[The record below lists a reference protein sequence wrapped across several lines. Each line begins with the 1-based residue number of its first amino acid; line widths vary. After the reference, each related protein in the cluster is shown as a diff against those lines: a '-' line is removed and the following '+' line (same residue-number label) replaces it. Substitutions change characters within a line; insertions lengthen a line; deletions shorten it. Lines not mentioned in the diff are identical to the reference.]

1 MPIPHAPPLASPGSL
16 LPRPNAARRVAGVL
30 VSLALL
36 LPGACTSPEA
46 PQPAEVRAHVLR
58 LLPAR
63 VADRP
68 GWATDVQ
75 VAFDALALKPTTQN
89 LCAAMA
95 VAEQESNY
103 TVDPVVPGLG
113 RIARAE
119 LEHRAAA
126 HGIPGFLMDAALKFG
141 SPDGRS
147 YEQRLADVRTE
158 QDLSRIYE
166 DFIGSVPL
174 GRRLLAGGNP
184 VRTGG
189 PMQVSIAFAEQFA
202 RRRTYPYPVTTDIRH
217 EVFTRRGGLYFGIAH
232 LLAYDASYPQP
243 LYRFADYNAGFYASR
258 NAAFQQA
265 VAIAAGIHIPLD
277 GDLVRYEGGLG
288 ATESALRTIA
298 WQLQLGESQ
307 IHRALQD
314 GERAEFERSALYE
327 RVYAL
332 AEQHAHRRLPRAL
345 LPKITLES
353 PKITRHLTTAWFAQ
367 RVNQRYRRCLAR
379 GGAR

>member
-1 MPIPHAPPLASPGSL
+1 MNRARVVRRTIPFL
-16 LPRPNAARRVAGVL
+16 LL
-30 VSLALL
+30 VALL
-36 LPGACTSPEA
+36 GACTSPA
-46 PQPAEVRAHVLR
+46 PPPPAEVRAHVLR

-63 VADRP
+63 VSDRP
-68 GWATDVQ
+68 GWAADVQ
-75 VAFDALALKPTTQN
+75 VAFDALELEPDTQN
-89 LCAAMA
+89 LCAGLA

-113 RIARAE
+113 RIALAE
-119 LEHRAAA
+119 LDKRAAD
-126 HGIPGFLMDAALKFG
+126 HGVPAFLMHAALKFT
-141 SPDGRS
+141 SPDGHS
-147 YEQRLADVRTE
+147 YEQRLAGARTE

-184 VRTGG
+184 VHTGG
-189 PMQVSIAFAEQFA
+189 PMQVSIAFAEEFA
-202 RRRTYPYPVTTDIRH
+202 RRRDYPYPVTDSIRH
-217 EVFTRRGGLYFGIAH
+217 EVFSRRGGLYFGIAH
-232 LLAYDASYPQP
+232 LLAYQASYPQP

-265 VAIAAGIHIPLD
+265 VAIASGIKVPLD
-277 GDLVRYEGGLG
+277 GDLVRYEGGVG
-288 ATESALRTIA
+288 ATEAALRTIA

-307 IHRALQD
+307 IHRTLQD
-314 GERAEFERSALYE
+314 GERADFERSPLYE

-332 AEQHAHRRLPRAL
+332 AEQHAHRHLPRAM
-345 LPKITLES
+345 LPRITLDS

-379 GGAR
+379 GGVR

>member
-1 MPIPHAPPLASPGSL
+1 MTGP
-16 LPRPNAARRVAGVL
+16 RVACHGLRVAACIGL
-30 VSLALL
+30 LWLA
-36 LPGACTSPEA
+36 GCTSPEA
-46 PQPAEVRAHVLR
+46 PPPPAEVRAHVLR

-68 GWATDVQ
+68 GWAADVQ
-75 VAFDALALKPTTQN
+75 VAFDALELKPSTQN
-89 LCAAMA
+89 LCAVLA

-113 RIARAE
+113 RIALAE
-119 LEHRAAA
+119 LDRRASEHGVPA
-126 HGIPGFLMDAALKFG
+126 FLMHAALKFT
-141 SPDGRS
+141 SPDGHS
-147 YEQRLADVRTE
+147 YEERLAAARTE

-166 DFIGSVPL
+166 DFIGTVPL

-189 PMQVSIAFAEQFA
+189 PMQVSIAFAEEFS
-202 RRRTYPYPVTTDIRH
+202 RRRDYPYPVTDDMRH

-232 LLAYDASYPQP
+232 LLAYQASYTQP

-265 VAIAAGIHIPLD
+265 VAIASGIRIPLD
-277 GDLVRYEGGLG
+277 GDLVRYAGGAS
-288 ATESALRTIA
+288 ATATALHSIA
-298 WQLQLGESQ
+298 WQLQLGDSQ
-307 IHRALQD
+307 IDRALRD
-314 GERAEFERSALYE
+314 GELADFERNPLYE
-327 RVYAL
+327 RVYTL
-332 AEQHAHRRLPRAL
+332 AEQHAHRRLPRAM
-345 LPKITLES
+345 LPRITLES

>member
-1 MPIPHAPPLASPGSL
+1 MTGCLVRGTAFVALCTGLLWLA
-16 LPRPNAARRVAGVL
+16 
-30 VSLALL
+30 
-36 LPGACTSPEA
+36 ACSSPEA
-46 PQPAEVRAHVLR
+46 PPPPAEVRAHVLR

-68 GWATDVQ
+68 GWASDVQ
-75 VAFDALALKPTTQN
+75 VAFDALHLEPSTQN
-89 LCAAMA
+89 LCAVLA

-103 TVDPVVPGLG
+103 TIDPVVPGLG
-113 RIARAE
+113 RIALAE
-119 LEHRAAA
+119 LDRRAAE
-126 HGIPGFLMDAALKFG
+126 HGIPAFVVHAALKFT
-141 SPDGRS
+141 SPDGRP
-147 YEQRLADVRTE
+147 YDQRLAAARTE

-166 DFIGSVPL
+166 DFVGSVPL

-189 PMQVSIAFAEQFA
+189 PMQVSIGFAEEFA
-202 RRRTYPYPVTTDIRH
+202 RRRKYPYPVDGDLRH

-232 LLAYDASYPQP
+232 LLAYQASYTQP

-265 VAIAAGIHIPLD
+265 VAIASGIHIPLD
-277 GDLVRYEGGLG
+277 GDLVRYDGGAG
-288 ATESALRTIA
+288 ATAAALHTIA
-298 WQLQLGESQ
+298 WQLQLDESQ
-307 IHRALQD
+307 IDRALRD
-314 GERAEFERSALYE
+314 GERAGFESSPLYE

-332 AEQHAHRRLPRAL
+332 AEQHAHRRLPRAA
-345 LPKITLES
+345 LPRITLES